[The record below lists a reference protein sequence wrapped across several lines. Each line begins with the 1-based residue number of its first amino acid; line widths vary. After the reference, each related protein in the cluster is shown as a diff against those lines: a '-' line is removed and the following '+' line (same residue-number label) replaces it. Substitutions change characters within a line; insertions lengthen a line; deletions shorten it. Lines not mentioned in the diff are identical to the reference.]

1 MRSAMIAG
9 AIAGLIAGLA
19 LGGCSRKPDF
29 NQRYD
34 AARHQLE
41 AAAAA
46 MDRDIAASATAGD
59 PGASDAA
66 EASTEPANRPAA

>member
-1 MRSAMIAG
+1 MRG
-9 AIAGLIAGLA
+9 AVIAGLIAALA

-41 AAAAA
+41 ASAAAI
-46 MDRDIAASATAGD
+46 DRDIAASASAGD

-66 EASTEPANRPAA
+66 AARTATANLPPA